1 MSDGTNERKLNVK
14 VQFFGAAGND
24 VTGSANLVTITL
36 GKRVRN
42 LLVDCGSYQ
51 GDDGMTEEHVPEN
64 AVINPENIDAILL
77 THAHLDH
84 CGEIP
89 YLYKMGYTGEVYA
102 SAETLE
108 QASAIMYD
116 SACINR
122 RKIPEDALEMVAEIG
137 EKSHKKAKHSKNAK
151 KDLQIEE
158 DFIEQELEGLKGM
171 ALYLEEDVDEA
182 RKHFRP
188 VDPLKKFKLFEGVS
202 VRFVPNTHQNGAT
215 SIEIYV
221 DYHGEKKS
229 ISFSG
234 DIGPSNSY
242 LYHRMDYEPNY
253 EIDACVVESLHGVKE
268 PVESFEES
276 AKKLKELI
284 RKMVIQ
290 KKKSLFIGVFA
301 LDRSAMILSLLND
314 FRRSGMNFP
323 VWFDSPLGETQLKN
337 YIASYSKPDKVWFKE
352 FKNDPFDYTHVR
364 FSTYYRNHM
373 DLVRDD
379 TPKVVIVTSC
389 MGYGGR
395 ITDYFEH
402 HIQNEKA
409 VFAFAG
415 YLPDNSPSKVLCNGD
430 DGKIIEVSGY
440 RYVKHCQTVQFHGF
454 SSHGYYPEMMKFV
467 NMYPNAK
474 YVFLNHAPLAEKED
488 VKWQMQQ
495 ETEADIIIARYD
507 EVFYI

>member
-1 MSDGTNERKLNVK
+1 MSEATNERKLSMK
-14 VQFFGAAGND
+14 IQFFGAAGND
-24 VTGSANLVTITL
+24 VTGSANLVTITQ
-36 GKRVRN
+36 GKRTRN

-51 GDDGMTEEHVPEN
+51 GGEGMEDEHVSEN
-64 AVINPENIDAILL
+64 SVINPETIDAILL

-116 SACINR
+116 SANINR
-122 RKIPEDALEMVAEIG
+122 RKIPEDVLEKVSEIG
-137 EKSHKKAKHSKNAK
+137 EKTHKKAKNGK
-151 KDLQIEE
+151 KELRLEE
-158 DFIEQELEGLKGM
+158 DFIEQELEGLKSV

-182 RKHFRP
+182 KRHFRP
-188 VDPLKKFKLFEGVS
+188 VEPLKKFKLFDGIF

-215 SIEIYV
+215 SIEIYAE
-221 DYHGEKKS
+221 YHGEKKS

-234 DIGPSNSY
+234 DIGPANSY
-242 LYHRMDYEPNY
+242 LYHKMEYEPNE

-268 PVESFEES
+268 PVETFDES

-284 RKMVIQ
+284 KKTVLQ

-301 LDRSAMILSLLND
+301 LDRSALILALLNE
-314 FRRSGMNFP
+314 FRQSGMNFP
-323 VWFDSPLGETQLKN
+323 IWFDSPLGEIQLRN
-337 YIASYSKPDKVWFKE
+337 YIDSYNKPDKVWFKE
-352 FKNDPFDYTHVR
+352 FKNDPFDYTHIH
-364 FSTYYRNHM
+364 FSTYYRSHL

-415 YLPDNSPSKVLCNGD
+415 YLPDNSPSKIICNGEN
-430 DGKIIEVSGY
+430 GRIIEINEY
-440 RYVKHCQTVQFHGF
+440 RYVKHCQSVQFHGF
-454 SSHGYYPEMMKFV
+454 SSHGYYPEMMNFV

-474 YVFLNHAPLAEKED
+474 DIFLNHAPLAEKED

-495 ETEADIIIARYD
+495 ETDADVIIARYD

>member
-1 MSDGTNERKLNVK
+1 MSDVTNERKLSMK
-14 VQFFGAAGND
+14 VQFFGAAGDD
-24 VTGSANLVTITL
+24 VTGSANLITITQ
-36 GKRVRN
+36 GNRVRN

-51 GDDGMTEEHVPEN
+51 GDDGMSYEHVSEN
-64 AVINPENIDAILL
+64 TVIDPGKIDAILL

-102 SAETLE
+102 SEETLA

-116 SACINR
+116 SANINR
-122 RKIPEDALEMVAEIG
+122 RKIPGDAIEKVAELG
-137 EKSHKKAKHSKNAK
+137 EKAHKKAKNGK
-151 KDLQIEE
+151 KEIKIEE
-158 DFIEQELEGLKGM
+158 DFIEQELEGLKSM

-188 VDPLKKFKLFEGVS
+188 VEPLKKFKLFDGIY

-215 SIEIYV
+215 SIEIYAE
-221 DYHGEKKS
+221 YHGEKKS

-242 LYHRMDYEPNY
+242 LYRKMEYEPNY
-253 EIDACVVESLHGVKE
+253 EIDACVVESLHGVKKPIE
-268 PVESFEES
+268 TFEES

-290 KKKSLFIGVFA
+290 KKKSLYIGVFA

-314 FRRSGMNFP
+314 FRRSGMNFS

-337 YIASYSKPDKVWFKE
+337 YIVSYSKPDRVWFKD
-352 FKNDPFDYTHVR
+352 FKNDPFDYTHAH
-364 FSTYYRNHM
+364 FATYYRSHM

-415 YLPDNSPSKVLCNGD
+415 YLPDDSPSKVICDGE

-454 SSHGYYPEMMKFV
+454 SSHGYYPEMMNFV

-495 ETEADIIIARYD
+495 EIVPEIILATYD
-507 EVFYI
+507 EAFYI

>member
-1 MSDGTNERKLNVK
+1 MSEATNERKLSMK
-14 VQFFGAAGND
+14 VQFFGAAGDD
-24 VTGSANLVTITL
+24 VTGSANLITITQEN
-36 GKRVRN
+36 RVRN

-51 GDDGMTEEHVPEN
+51 GYDGMSDDHISEN
-64 AVINPENIDAILL
+64 AFIEPGSIDAILL

-102 SAETLE
+102 SEETLT
-108 QASAIMYD
+108 QAAAIMYD
-116 SACINR
+116 SANINR
-122 RKIPEDALEMVAEIG
+122 RKIPGDALEKVAELG
-137 EKSHKKAKHSKNAK
+137 EKVRKKAKRGK
-151 KDLQIEE
+151 KEIKIEE
-158 DFIEQELEGLKGM
+158 NFIEQELDGLKSM

-188 VDPLKKFKLFEGVS
+188 VDPLKKFKLFDGIY
-202 VRFVPNTHQNGAT
+202 VRFVPNTHQNGST
-215 SIEIYV
+215 SIEIYAE
-221 DYHGEKKS
+221 YQGEKKS

-242 LYHRMDYEPNY
+242 LYRNMEYEPNF

-268 PVESFEES
+268 PIETFDES

-323 VWFDSPLGETQLKN
+323 VWFDSPLGETQLNN
-337 YIASYSKPDKVWFKE
+337 YIASYNKSDKVWFRE

-364 FSTYYRNHM
+364 FSTYYRSHM

-395 ITDYFEH
+395 IRDYFEH
-402 HIQNEKA
+402 HIQNDKA

-415 YLPDNSPSKVLCNGD
+415 YLPDKSPSKELC
-430 DGKIIEVSGY
+430 DGEIGRIVEVDGY
-440 RYVKHCQTVQFHGF
+440 RYVKHCQTIQFHGF
-454 SSHGYYPEMMKFV
+454 SSHGYYPEMMNFV
-467 NMYPNAK
+467 NRYPNAA

-488 VKWQMQQ
+488 VRWQMQQ
-495 ETEADIIIARYD
+495 EIVSEIILARYN

>member
-1 MSDGTNERKLNVK
+1 MSEVTKERKLSMK
-14 VQFFGAAGND
+14 IQFFGAAGND
-24 VTGSANLVTITL
+24 VTGSASLITITQ
-36 GKRVRN
+36 GNRVRK

-51 GDDGMTEEHVPEN
+51 GNDGMSEEHVSEN
-64 AVINPENIDAILL
+64 SIIEPGNIDAILL

-102 SAETLE
+102 TEETLI

-116 SACINR
+116 SANINR
-122 RKIPEDALEMVAEIG
+122 RKIPEDALEMVAEIS
-137 EKSHKKAKHSKNAK
+137 EKTHKKAKNGK
-151 KDLQIEE
+151 KELRIEE
-158 DFIEQELEGLKGM
+158 DYIEQELEGLKSM

-182 RKHFRP
+182 RRHFRP
-188 VDPLKKFKLFEGVS
+188 VEPLERFKLFDGIF

-215 SIEIYV
+215 SIEIYAE
-221 DYHGEKKS
+221 YHGEKKS

-242 LYHRMDYEPNY
+242 LYRKMEYEPNY
-253 EIDACVVESLHGVKE
+253 EIDACVVESLHGVNE
-268 PVESFEES
+268 PVETFQES

-337 YIASYSKPDKVWFKE
+337 YIASYGKTEKVWFKD
-352 FKNDPFDYTHVR
+352 FLNDPFDYTHVH
-364 FSTYYRNHM
+364 FSTYYRSHM

-395 ITDYFEH
+395 ITDYFAH

-415 YLPDNSPSKVLCNGD
+415 YLPEESPSKVICDGE

-440 RYVKHCQTVQFHGF
+440 RYVKHCQTIQFHGF

-474 YVFLNHAPLAEKED
+474 YVFLNHAPLEEKED

-495 ETEADIIIARYD
+495 EIVSEIILATYD
-507 EVFYI
+507 EAFYI

>member
-1 MSDGTNERKLNVK
+1 MSDASNERKLGMRI
-14 VQFFGAAGND
+14 QFFGAAGND
-24 VTGSANLVTITL
+24 VTGSATLLSITC
-36 GKRVRN
+36 GNHVKN

-51 GDDGMTEEHVPEN
+51 GNDGMEDEHVSEK
-64 AVINPENIDAILL
+64 AVIEPGNIDAILL

-89 YLYKMGYTGEVYA
+89 YLYKMGYTGEVFA
-102 SAETLE
+102 SAETLD

-116 SACINR
+116 SANINR
-122 RKIPEDALEMVAEIG
+122 RKIPEDALEKVAEIS
-137 EKSHKKAKHSKNAK
+137 EKAHKKAKNGK
-151 KDLQIEE
+151 KEMRLEE

-182 RKHFRP
+182 RRHFKP
-188 VDPLKKFKLFEGVS
+188 VEPFKKFKLFDGIF

-215 SIEIYV
+215 SIEIYAE
-221 DYHGEKKS
+221 YHGEKKS

-234 DIGPSNSY
+234 DIGPANSY
-242 LYHRMDYEPNY
+242 LYRKMEYEPNY
-253 EIDACVVESLHGVKE
+253 EVDACVVESLHGVKE
-268 PVESFEES
+268 PIETFEES

-314 FRRSGMNFP
+314 FRRGGMNFP

-337 YIASYSKPDKVWFKE
+337 YIASYSKPEKVWFKE
-352 FKNDPFDYTHVR
+352 FKNDPFEYTHIH
-364 FSTYYRNHM
+364 FSTYYRSHM
-373 DLVRDD
+373 DLVRDE

-415 YLPDNSPSKVLCNGD
+415 YLPDNSPSKVICNGE
-430 DGKIIEVSGY
+430 DGKIIEVGEY
-440 RYVKHCQTVQFHGF
+440 RYVKHCQAVQFHGF
-454 SSHGYYPEMMKFV
+454 SSHGYYPEMMNFV

-474 YVFLNHAPLAEKED
+474 YVFLNHAPLEEKED
-488 VKWQMQQ
+488 VRWQMQQ
-495 ETEADIIIARYD
+495 EIKPEIILATYD
-507 EVFYI
+507 EAFYI